1 MPGLIDAHTHFTHC
15 VPGAG
20 IDGLELTHWSEMGA
34 MATVCATEHL
44 MNGFTTVRE
53 MGGGS
58 IGPGLKKAIDNG
70 FITGPR
76 IYPSGAYISQT
87 SGHADFVPI
96 VSHDQEQTNLW
107 RLGIAAI
114 ADGPDEVRKAVR
126 KNLSLGASQIKLMG
140 GGGVS
145 SLKDP
150 IHSSQY
156 TSEEMMAA
164 VEAAA
169 QFDTY
174 VGAHLYQDVDIRRAL
189 ESGLMSIEHGQ
200 FMTDETAKLVIEK
213 GAFHSLNAASLSP
226 DLFKHAVYG
235 AVGTPPYI
243 KSKQFQVL
251 AANLPEVLK
260 NNPDMKVVFQTDLVF
275 SAGEELRRGI
285 DFEKFQHFNL
295 LGPIRA
301 LRGMTSTN
309 GELMA
314 LSGKMNPYPDG
325 KLGVI
330 EVGAYADILL
340 VEGNPLEDMTVIGAN
355 EKWFDADA
363 RSQDLTTLD
372 LIMKDGV
379 IYKNTLN

>member
-1 MPGLIDAHTHFTHC
+1 
-15 VPGAG
+15 
-20 IDGLELTHWSEMGA
+20 
-34 MATVCATEHL
+34 
-44 MNGFTTVRE
+44 
-53 MGGGS
+53 
-58 IGPGLKKAIDNG
+58 
-70 FITGPR
+70 
-76 IYPSGAYISQT
+76 
-87 SGHADFVPI
+87 
-96 VSHDQEQTNLW
+96 
-107 RLGIAAI
+107 
-114 ADGPDEVRKAVR
+114 
-126 KNLSLGASQIKLMG
+126 
-140 GGGVS
+140 
-145 SLKDP
+145 
-150 IHSSQY
+150 
-156 TSEEMMAA
+156 
-164 VEAAA
+164 
-169 QFDTY
+169 
-174 VGAHLYQDVDIRRAL
+174 
-189 ESGLMSIEHGQ
+189 
-200 FMTDETAKLVIEK
+200 
-213 GAFHSLNAASLSP
+213 
-226 DLFKHAVYG
+226 
-235 AVGTPPYI
+235 VGTPPYI
-243 KSKQFQVL
+243 KSKQFQDL
-251 AANLPEVLK
+251 AVNLPEVLK

-314 LSGKMNPYPDG
+314 LSGQMNPYPDG